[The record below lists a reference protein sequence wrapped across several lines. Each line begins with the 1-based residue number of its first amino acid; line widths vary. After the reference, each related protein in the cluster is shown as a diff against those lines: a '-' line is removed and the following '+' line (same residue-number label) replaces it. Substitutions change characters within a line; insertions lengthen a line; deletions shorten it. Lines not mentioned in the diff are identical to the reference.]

1 MRKAITALLAVAGL
15 VVGSGTAVA
24 YPPVE
29 TVHTETVQA
38 GPYTMTIGFSRWPLR
53 AMQSLDFSFVPAD
66 GIAGKSGT
74 LTKINP
80 EGRENRPQPLA
91 RHPRA
96 REVWGLDIYSLPRE
110 GSWTLRFTVDGPQG
124 QGVGETTVEVLEQ
137 PGPPMGLSWAISTIP
152 LVGLI
157 VFLVVVWRHNRR
169 PVS

>member
-1 MRKAITALLAVAGL
+1 MRKAAAALLAVIGL
-15 VVGSGTAVA
+15 LVGSGTAVA

-66 GIAGKSGT
+66 GIAQKSGT
-74 LTKINP
+74 LTKVSP
-80 EGRENRPQPLA
+80 AGRQTRPQPLA

-96 REVWGLDIYSLPRE
+96 RDVWGLDIYSLQQE
-110 GSWTLRFTVDGPQG
+110 GSWTFRFTVDGPRG
-124 QGVGETTVEVLEQ
+124 RGVGETTFAVLEQ

-152 LVGLI
+152 LVGL
-157 VFLVVVWRHNRR
+157 VWFLVVVWRRDRR
-169 PVS
+169 SVS